1 MESVKDLELT
11 KDPLTNIK
19 RMIPLLN
26 EESRKAVSYLMYGYC
41 LGEMVSGSSQ
51 KNQDTSTVSQA
62 V

>member
-1 MESVKDLELT
+1 MANVKDLELT
-11 KDPLTNIK
+11 KDPLTNII

-26 EESRKAVSYLMYGYC
+26 DESRKAVSYFMYGYC
-41 LGEMVSGSSQ
+41 LGEAVADNSQ